1 MHELLADVNAQ
12 GHLNAIVAVCRD
24 EFWGEFWASL
34 EVTLLAFEDVGL
46 DLRARDDVVWQ
57 TCQDRGVLLVTGNR
71 NEGATD
77 SLEATLIARNTV
89 LSLPV
94 LTLANADRL
103 IVDRAYAEQAAIRL
117 MDVLLYLDDYRGAG
131 RVWLP

>member
-1 MHELLADVNAQ
+1 VHELLADVNAQ

-24 EFWGEFWASL
+24 ESWGEFWASL

-46 DLRARDDVVWQ
+46 DPRARDDVVWQ

-71 NEGATD
+71 NEGAPD

-89 LSLPV
+89 SSLPV